1 MTITLEFTDQELRA
15 LQAVLDL
22 ACKAGGMQIA
32 PTCVVLANKLQ
43 QASATQ
49 NPQSNGHAELAGEG
63 AATPPNPR
71 RPRTHAG

>member
-32 PTCVVLANKLQ
+32 PTCVLLAHKLQ
-43 QASATQ
+43 QASATTQ
-49 NPQSNGHAELAGEG
+49 NPQSNGHAELAR
-63 AATPPNPR
+63 PPQS
-71 RPRTHAG
+71 HAK